1 MVPVHQSMSKVSYES
16 FSSHNTS
23 KRLDLELGYGG
34 NNFGGST
41 MHALITGSAGFI
53 GSHLTEACLE
63 LGWKV
68 TALDSL
74 TTYYSPRE
82 KADNA
87 IQLSEHPDCRYLEED
102 LLDVD
107 LDLLL
112 RDVDVIFHL
121 AAQAGVRA
129 SWGRG
134 FDAYTQLNVTALQ
147 RLAESARLTEGLSNF
162 VFASSSSVYG
172 DAETLPT
179 TEDQIFGLFHPTGRP
194 RP

>member
-87 IQLSEHPDCRYLEED
+87 IQLSEHPDCNTWRRICLM
-102 LLDVD
+102 
-107 LDLLL
+107 
-112 RDVDVIFHL
+112 
-121 AAQAGVRA
+121 
-129 SWGRG
+129 S
-134 FDAYTQLNVTALQ
+134 
-147 RLAESARLTEGLSNF
+147 
-162 VFASSSSVYG
+162 
-172 DAETLPT
+172 TLIYCYAT
-179 TEDQIFGLFHPTGRP
+179 LMSFFI
-194 RP
+194 